1 MSRIIDFINN
11 FIQPKPE
18 DKTFDEL
25 AIDAGM
31 SEKDIKTLKQ
41 SMEGVSWAKFARE
54 DEGEDEGEENKK
66 KVRKFSTGRI
76 QTKPEV
82 SKESSRKE
90 GIDRE

>member
-54 DEGEDEGEENKK
+54 DEGEENKK

-76 QTKPEV
+76 QTTPEV

>member
-41 SMEGVSWAKFARE
+41 SMEGVSCR
-54 DEGEDEGEENKK
+54 EDEGEENKK
-66 KVRKFSTGRI
+66 KVRKFSTGKI
-76 QTKPEV
+76 QTTPEV

>member
-1 MSRIIDFINN
+1 MGRIIDFINN

-66 KVRKFSTGRI
+66 KVRKFSTSRI
-76 QTKPEV
+76 QTTPKI

>member
-41 SMEGVSWAKFARE
+41 SMEGVSW
-54 DEGEDEGEENKK
+54 EDEGEENKK
-66 KVRKFSTGRI
+66 KVRKFSTGKI
-76 QTKPEV
+76 QTTPEV
-82 SKESSRKE
+82 SKKSSRKE

>member
-18 DKTFDEL
+18 DKTFEEL
-25 AIDAGM
+25 AIDAGL

-54 DEGEDEGEENKK
+54 DEGEENKN

-76 QTKPEV
+76 QTTPEV